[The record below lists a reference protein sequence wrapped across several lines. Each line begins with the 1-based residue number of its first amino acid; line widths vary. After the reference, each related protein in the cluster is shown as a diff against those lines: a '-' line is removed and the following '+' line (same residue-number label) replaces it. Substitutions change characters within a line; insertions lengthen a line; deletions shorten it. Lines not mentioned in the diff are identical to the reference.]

1 MRTYEKYIDSG
12 IDWVGLVPS
21 NWRQTQLKYISSI
34 SKGRKAKED
43 FQDFKEGMIPYLS
56 MEYLRS
62 QTESPSYVFADDLN
76 IVLVEEQDLL
86 ILWDGSKAGEIVK
99 AKQGALSSTMG
110 KIHVESDLFDLNY
123 LTYYLKNAERYIQAN
138 TVGMGIPHVSGEV
151 LRTLYIIYPKK
162 EEQTQIAQYLDHQ
175 TAIIDQLIL
184 QKEKL
189 IELLKEK
196 RQAVINEAVTKGLN
210 TIVKMKE
217 SGIEWLGE
225 VPEEWQ
231 VIKLKFLI
239 DQLESGVS
247 VNSENVPIEIDSSE
261 RGVLKTSCVFNY
273 SFIPE
278 ENKKVVQ
285 EEFDRVQCPV
295 RGNSIIISRMNTP
308 ELVGASGYVDKDYP
322 NLYLPD
328 RLWQTVF
335 NDNVELDVEFL
346 SFVLKSEAYRNIY
359 GIIATGTSPSMKNI
373 SQNSFLD
380 LPVAL
385 PDVKT
390 QNDIKIYLREFDI
403 KTSISLNA
411 LEDSIGKLNEY
422 RQSIISEAV
431 TGKID
436 VRDWQPNKRQIA

>member
-1 MRTYEKYIDSG
+1 MSKYTNYIETGIEWLNEIPSHWDKIRLRYLCDITTGSRDTVDREDDGQYPFFVRSKAVERISTYSYDGEAILTAGDGDICKIWHHVNEKFDFHQRVYMLYNFKKING
-12 IDWVGLVPS
+12 RFLFY
-21 NWRQTQLKYISSI
+21 YISENFYYDVFKLS
-34 SKGRKAKED
+34 AK
-43 FQDFKEGMIPYLS
+43 
-56 MEYLRS
+56 
-62 QTESPSYVFADDLN
+62 
-76 IVLVEEQDLL
+76 
-86 ILWDGSKAGEIVK
+86 
-99 AKQGALSSTMG
+99 
-110 KIHVESDLFDLNY
+110 
-123 LTYYLKNAERYIQAN
+123 N
-138 TVGMGIPHVSGEV
+138 TVDS
-151 LRTLYIIYPKK
+151 LRLPMFLNFPIAVPPL

-196 RQAVINEAVTKGLN
+196 RQAVINEAVTKGIN
-210 TIVKMKE
+210 PNAKMKD

-239 DQLESGVS
+239 DKLESGVS

-308 ELVGASGYVDKDYP
+308 ELVGASGYVDRDYP
-322 NLYLPD
+322 SLYLPD

-335 NDNVELDVEFL
+335 NDNIELDVEFL

-390 QNDIKIYLREFDI
+390 QNDIKIYLKEFDI

-411 LEDSIGKLNEY
+411 LVDSIGKLKEY

-436 VRDWQPNKRQIA
+436 IRDWQPHKKQMA